1 MNKAP
6 LILKPLYQAPTE
18 AEHAPFNAMMQ
29 TNIASAKLS
38 YFDLKRVQ
46 NHQIEPSIIP
56 HAHKQNN
63 SSRISRTGLIGR
75 HFTNSNRVITEREND
90 VGHLDWRGDDG
101 CRHRFPVREPTRR
114 RRGQAVV
121 ECCGGGSGRG
131 NKRWGAERGGAPR
144 GVVRGQS
151 D

>member
-90 VGHLDWRGDDG
+90 VGHLD
-101 CRHRFPVREPTRR
+101 
-114 RRGQAVV
+114 
-121 ECCGGGSGRG
+121 
-131 NKRWGAERGGAPR
+131 
-144 GVVRGQS
+144 
-151 D
+151 